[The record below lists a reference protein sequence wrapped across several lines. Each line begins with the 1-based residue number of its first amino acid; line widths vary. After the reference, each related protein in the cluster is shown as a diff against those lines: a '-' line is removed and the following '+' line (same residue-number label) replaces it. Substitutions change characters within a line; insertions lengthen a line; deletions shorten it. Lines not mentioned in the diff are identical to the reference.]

1 LLQEFD
7 IEIRDKKGV
16 ENSVVDHLSRLRVE
30 EESPLSIND
39 YLCDDTLLKVT
50 TSDPWY
56 ANIIVNFIVSGF
68 VPPGEDRKNLV
79 YDSRIHLWDDPYLFR
94 VCPDGLL

>member
-1 LLQEFD
+1 MP
-7 IEIRDKKGV
+7 I
-16 ENSVVDHLSRLRVE
+16 
-30 EESPLSIND
+30 
-39 YLCDDTLLKVT
+39 Y
-50 TSDPWY
+50 
-56 ANIIVNFIVSGF
+56 IVNFIVSGF